1 MTDMTE
7 KKFGVQP
14 LDKLMTEMKLED
26 ADLVNASTQQLTF
39 KMVKKA
45 RKGRRL
51 TSKVKYKVLN
61 AINALSPDRKIKL
74 RHLFNY
80 K

>member
-1 MTDMTE
+1 MTE
-7 KKFGVQP
+7 NDFGIQP
-14 LDKLMTEMKLED
+14 VDKLMKEMNLED
-26 ADLVNASTQQLTF
+26 ADLVKASTQQLTF

-51 TSKVKYKVLN
+51 TPKVKYKVLN
-61 AINALSPDRKIKL
+61 ALQALNPDRNIKL

>member
-1 MTDMTE
+1 MTE
-7 KKFGVQP
+7 NDFGVQP
-14 LDKLMTEMKLED
+14 LDRLMTKMNIED
-26 ADLVNASTQQLTF
+26 TDLVKASTQQLTF

-51 TSKVKYKVLN
+51 TPKVKYKVLN
-61 AINALSPDRKIKL
+61 ALNALDPDYKFKL

-80 K
+80 R